1 MEFTNLGKILLQ
13 RQWQINQHNKAEV
26 KQGIQ
31 TNFDVIVTM
40 KGFNKCMEFFA
51 NQIELSFLNRF
62 CNTSLSLILNGY
74 RGGRSSSQIER
85 PAACNKGGA
94 SDEEEGCTWIQG
106 S

>member
-51 NQIELSFLNRF
+51 NQIELSFLN
-62 CNTSLSLILNGY
+62 LVDKDPVALGG
-74 RGGRSSSQIER
+74 GGRIL
-85 PAACNKGGA
+85 
-94 SDEEEGCTWIQG
+94 G
-106 S
+106 SPIVKIP